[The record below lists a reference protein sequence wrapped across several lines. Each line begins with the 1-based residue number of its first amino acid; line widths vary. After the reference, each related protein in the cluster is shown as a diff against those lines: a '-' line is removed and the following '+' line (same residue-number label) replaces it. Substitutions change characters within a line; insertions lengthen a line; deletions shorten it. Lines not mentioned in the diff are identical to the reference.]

1 MKVLAAF
8 QMMDSVL
15 PDDARSLAALALRL
29 GGTAGEGALLLCDA
43 PPENGKGPAL
53 PGEIILYRVNR
64 DEPFLPD
71 SDSFRRALLAC
82 MEEFSP
88 EIILLP
94 HGTFYLPAA
103 AAAARAR
110 GCRPVTGIES
120 LQKQGE
126 KFFSLRSVAGGAVA
140 VREKISGLPLVLT
153 LQPAALAGE
162 ETPSAGSA
170 GRIVTLKGKEE
181 KEGKEKERP
190 FTVTAVSEAE
200 SDSDL
205 DEAEVIVA
213 AGRGIGGIE
222 NLHLIKDLARIFPRG
237 AVGASRIVCDRG
249 WLPYRHQVGIT
260 GRSVSPRLYL
270 ACGISGSSQH
280 VAGMAGSRTVIAIN
294 IDPSAPVF
302 QYARYGVTEDLM
314 TFIPLLI
321 DTYRNQ
327 KERR

>member
-1 MKVLAAF
+1 
-8 QMMDSVL
+8 MMDSVL

-29 GGTAGEGALLLCDA
+29 GGAAGEGALLLCDA

-71 SDSFRRALLAC
+71 SDSFRRTLLAC

-88 EIILLP
+88 EIILFP

-103 AAAARAR
+103 AAAAHAL
-110 GCRPVTGIES
+110 GCRPVPGIES
-120 LQKQGE
+120 LQRRDE
-126 KFFSLRSVAGGAVA
+126 EIISLRTVAGGAVA

-162 ETPSAGSA
+162 QAPSTGSA
-170 GRIVTLKGKEE
+170 GRVVTLKG

-213 AGRGIGGIE
+213 AGRGIGGVE

-302 QYARYGVTEDLM
+302 QHARYGVTEDLM
-314 TFIPLLI
+314 TFIPLLL